1 MTGWIE
7 DPPVATGPLPAGGN
21 GGDIEIL
28 WDNTQAIGD
37 WGLAL
42 GDLLTGQDLETACLA
57 SLFSDALATPD
68 FIPTDG
74 TTDRRGWWADTYLD
88 TPLGSNLWQFERATT
103 QRANLGVA
111 RNYVLAALQWLVD
124 DGVAAQVLCNTTW
137 LSSTMM
143 GIAVLLIKPDGT
155 QTRFMFG
162 WAWQSLAVVP
172 SPIAFPP
179 DLTPTPPQRRRRLAV
194 R

>member
-7 DPPVATGPLPAGGN
+7 DPPDATGPLPMGGN
-21 GGDIEIL
+21 GGDIEIV
-28 WDNTQAIGD
+28 WDNVQGVGD

-42 GDLLTGQDLETACLA
+42 GDVLTGQDLETACLT

-88 TPLGSNLWQFERATT
+88 TPLGSNLWQLDRAKTT
-103 QRANLGVA
+103 RANLGLA
-111 RNYVLAALQWLVD
+111 RTTALNALQWLVA
-124 DGVAAQVLCNTTW
+124 DGVAVQVLCNTVW
-137 LSSTMM
+137 LSPTMM
-143 GIAVLLIKPDGT
+143 GIAVAIVKPNGT

-162 WAWQSLAVVP
+162 WAWQNLAVVP
-172 SPIAFPP
+172 SPIVFPP
-179 DLTPTPPQRRRRLAV
+179 DLTPLPQRRRRLAL

>member
-1 MTGWIE
+1 MSGWIE
-7 DPPVATGPLPAGGN
+7 DPPVATGPLPMGGN

-28 WDNTQAIGD
+28 WDNTQGIGD

-42 GDLLTGQDLETACLA
+42 GDVLTGQDLETACLT

-68 FIPTDG
+68 FVPTDG

-88 TPLGSNLWQFERATT
+88 TPLGSNLWQFDRTMT
-103 QRANLGVA
+103 QRATLGIA
-111 RNYVLAALQWLVD
+111 RNYALAALQWLVD

-137 LSSTMM
+137 LSPTMM
-143 GIAVLLIKPDGT
+143 GIAIALIKPDGT

-162 WAWQSLAVVP
+162 WAWQDLASVP
-172 SPIAFPP
+172 SPVLFPP
-179 DLTPTPPQRRRRLAV
+179 DLTPLPPQRRRRLAV